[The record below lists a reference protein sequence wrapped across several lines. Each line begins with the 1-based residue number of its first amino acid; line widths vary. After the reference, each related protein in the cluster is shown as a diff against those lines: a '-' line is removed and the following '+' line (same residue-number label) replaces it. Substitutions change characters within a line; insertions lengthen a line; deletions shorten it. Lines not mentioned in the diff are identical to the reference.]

1 MVNFVTDAK
10 DIIAFQGELGANSH
24 MACIEARPELSVLPC
39 HSFEEML
46 AAVQEKRAG
55 FAMVPVE
62 NSVAGRVAD
71 IHHLLPGS
79 GLYIVDEHFQ
89 RIYAMLLGLKGAKP
103 EELEEI
109 HSHVHALGQSRKLL
123 HELSAKPVQHPDTAG
138 AARDVSE
145 RKNPK
150 IAAIGPRLAAEIY
163 GLEILRESVEDA
175 DHNTTRMLIM
185 GREPIIPEVN
195 SVKCITTI
203 IFKVRSVPA
212 ALYKALGG
220 FATNG
225 INLTKLESYMI
236 GGSFAAAQF
245 YVDAD
250 GHPDEPAMQLALEEL
265 QFFCPEGAV
274 QVLGTYPSHPFRENN
289 ISTAIASS

>member
-1 MVNFVTDAK
+1 MTDAK

-89 RIYAMLLGLKGAKP
+89 RINAMLLGLKGAKP

-163 GLEILRESVEDA
+163 GLETVSYTHLTLP
-175 DHNTTRMLIM
+175 TTPY
-185 GREPIIPEVN
+185 E
-195 SVKCITTI
+195 
-203 IFKVRSVPA
+203 
-212 ALYKALGG
+212 
-220 FATNG
+220 
-225 INLTKLESYMI
+225 
-236 GGSFAAAQF
+236 
-245 YVDAD
+245 
-250 GHPDEPAMQLALEEL
+250 
-265 QFFCPEGAV
+265 
-274 QVLGTYPSHPFRENN
+274 
-289 ISTAIASS
+289 